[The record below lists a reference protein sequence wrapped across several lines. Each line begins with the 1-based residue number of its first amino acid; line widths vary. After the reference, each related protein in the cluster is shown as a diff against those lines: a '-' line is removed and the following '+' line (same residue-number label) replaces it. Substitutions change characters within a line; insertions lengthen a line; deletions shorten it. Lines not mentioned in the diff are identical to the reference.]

1 MVSFVSLKALN
12 NFFEDR
18 DLHFLKYFYFS
29 VQETWIVIIS
39 FYNQGLVKESRQLEC
54 SESVFFC
61 VFFFFLPLL
70 FIITHLYARSA
81 ALSSF
86 ADISLNQGWISLGLA
101 VVFCF
106 WVSSAY
112 VHTWTCEMEES
123 QINYTFSVLDM
134 HFLISCHHV
143 SLMPPILGASI
154 KGT

>member
-1 MVSFVSLKALN
+1 MVSFMSLKALN

-18 DLHFLKYFYFS
+18 DLHFLKYFNFS

-86 ADISLNQGWISLGLA
+86 ADISLNQG
-101 VVFCF
+101 
-106 WVSSAY
+106 
-112 VHTWTCEMEES
+112 
-123 QINYTFSVLDM
+123 
-134 HFLISCHHV
+134 
-143 SLMPPILGASI
+143 
-154 KGT
+154 